1 METSRYSENLKKV
14 IAAAEEIS
22 RVYNITYI
30 GSEQLLYGML
40 KVQDCLANIPLSK
53 AGIDVNT
60 YLPVFKRSIDK
71 TFVFRRGRRE
81 RT

>member
-30 GSEQLLYGML
+30 GSEQLLYG
-40 KVQDCLANIPLSK
+40 
-53 AGIDVNT
+53 IDRKSV
-60 YLPVFKRSIDK
+60 V
-71 TFVFRRGRRE
+71 
-81 RT
+81 